1 MSLEVGSETLKP
13 QAISSLFSML
23 CACGLRYEPSSSVP
37 PAVLAACCKA
47 PALRHGILTLFCM
60 LHWVWCFVMAIEEPP
75 CTTMTKATRNGHS
88 HPLST

>member
-23 CACGLRYEPSSSVP
+23 CACGLRYGPSSSVP

-47 PALRHGILTLFCM
+47 PALPSWNLDTLLYVTLGVVFCHGRRR
-60 LHWVWCFVMAIEEPP
+60 A
-75 CTTMTKATRNGHS
+75 TMHNHDKGN
-88 HPLST
+88 